1 MPNHSS
7 TRHKQPTSRR
17 LAEASRLAQPRTA
30 RSRRI
35 VATIAAANL
44 AVIFSIN
51 LMATNAAAQTAASVP
66 YENMPK
72 IAPPGVRIG
81 KHIDI
86 PESAKGPPVDPAKGY
101 RIERLGQNLYMVTEN
116 TYQSMFLVYES
127 GVVVVD
133 VPPTYAALIPKAI
146 AEITDKPITHLI
158 YSHSHRDHIGGAASV
173 GGRPIIIAHEETRR
187 LLARD
192 NDPNRPLPM
201 VTFRDTYTLKVG
213 TETLELSY
221 HGIGHAPGNIFIYAP
236 AQKTLMVVD
245 VILPGWMMWRRFNLA
260 QDIPGFFDQVEKIR
274 TFDFDTFVGGHVT
287 RVGTRADVEL
297 QSEFMTDLKAA
308 ASSALK
314 STQVGVGVDPRDM
327 ENPWAVY
334 GNYID
339 RVVIQCVNDLTPK
352 WSGKLAGFDVFIWDQ
367 CYAMEQSLRID

>member
-1 MPNHSS
+1 VPNHSS

-35 VATIAAANL
+35 GATIAAANL
-44 AVIFSIN
+44 AVIFSLN

-101 RIERLGQNLYMVTEN
+101 RIERLGRNLYMVTEN

-260 QDIPGFFDQVEKIR
+260 QG
-274 TFDFDTFVGGHVT
+274 T

-352 WSGKLAGFDVFIWDQ
+352 WSGTLASFDVFIWDQ